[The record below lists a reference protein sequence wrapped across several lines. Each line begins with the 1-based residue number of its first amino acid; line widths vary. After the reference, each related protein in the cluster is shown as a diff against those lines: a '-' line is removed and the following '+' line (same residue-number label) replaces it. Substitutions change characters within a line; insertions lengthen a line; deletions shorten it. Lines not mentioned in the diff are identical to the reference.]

1 MKIFRQALVAIA
13 ALGLAACDSS
23 SDAVAL
29 PNTTVDTFNLQ
40 VLHASPDAPPVNIL
54 VNGNTVASGADF
66 KDGTAQSELPAV
78 GPYTIEVQGILAGGA
93 TTSVIGPVNLTFD
106 ANTTNTIVAVDTVAN
121 IAPLIFEQPRT
132 PVAAGNARV
141 AVLHAAPAAPQ
152 VDIFVTAPG
161 ASLAG
166 MMPTATLAFGDAPAG
181 PLEVPAADY
190 QIRITA
196 AGDATAVVYDSGTI
210 ALADGSDLFIAA
222 VENTGPGA
230 SPVSLVALTGSGSLE
245 IADATTPAVARV
257 YHASPDAPSV
267 DIVVNDNF
275 AAPLVDD
282 LSFGDPAAVAA
293 VPADSYNIKASALDG
308 AVIAIDADL
317 TLDAGETYDV
327 LAIDNLAAIRPLVLN
342 DDPREVATYAR
353 VRIIHA
359 SPSAGNV
366 DIYVTAPGTDI
377 NNANPTLT
385 DVPFEANTGYL
396 ALDAGDYE
404 VTVTAT
410 GSKMAAIGPAPLN
423 LLGSDV
429 LTIAAVD
436 AAGGGTPLNVLIT
449 TDSLQTN

>member
-1 MKIFRQALVAIA
+1 MNIFRKALVVVA
-13 ALGLAACDSS
+13 ALGLTACDSS
-23 SDAVAL
+23 SDPVAL
-29 PNTTVDTFNLQ
+29 PDVTFDTFSLQ

-54 VNGNTVASGADF
+54 VNGNAVASGADF

-93 TTSVIGPVNLTFD
+93 TAPVIGPVNLTFD
-106 ANTTNTIVAVDTVAN
+106 ANTTNTIVAVGTVAS

-210 ALADGSDLFIAA
+210 ALTDGSDLFIAA

-245 IADATTPAVARV
+245 IADAATPAVARV

-293 VPADSYNIKASALDG
+293 VPADSYNIKVSALDG

-317 TLDAGETYDV
+317 TLDAGEAYDV

-342 DDPREVATYAR
+342 DDPREVATYAK

-377 NNANPTLT
+377 NNANPTLA

-396 ALDAGDYE
+396 ALDEGDYE

-410 GSKMAAIGPAPLN
+410 GSKLAAIGPAPLN
-423 LLGSDV
+423 LMGSDV

-449 TDSLQTN
+449 NDSLQTN